1 MKKLFALLLVA
12 TAVGCAEAPKAEEGT
27 PKVYMTTEITPEG
40 LMRVYEA
47 LGIEAEGNV
56 AVKISTGEPGGKNYL
71 KPELIGKLTE
81 YWRGRSAHLSTIHG
95 RKM

>member
-1 MKKLFALLLVA
+1 MRKLFALLLVA
-12 TAVGCAEAPKAEEGT
+12 TAVGCAEAPTTEEST

-71 KPELIGKLTE
+71 KPELIGKLVQ
-81 YWRGRSAHLSTIHG
+81 
-95 RKM
+95 